1 MKFRTAGAVRHSAV
15 NGPGIRYVLFFQG
28 CPHHCRACQN
38 PETWDPHAGRVS
50 DTEDIIADILS
61 TRYLDGVTLS
71 GGDPLWQPEAAR
83 CIAQAVREKGLNVW
97 AYTGWTWEEILAC
110 RAGQAREV
118 LPYLDVLVDGPFI
131 LAKKD
136 GTAVWRGSSNQRLI
150 DVQASLA
157 AGRVILLESDTHSPI
172 SYD

>member
-1 MKFRTAGAVRHSAV
+1 M

-97 AYTGWTWEEILAC
+97 AYTGWTWEEILAG
-110 RAGQAREV
+110 RAGQARGPA
-118 LPYLDVLVDGPFI
+118 LPGRARGRPLRPG
-131 LAKKD
+131 KKD

-157 AGRVILLESDTHSPI
+157 AGRMILLESDTHSPI